1 MTDSTLG
8 KPEEIAPANLDEVE
22 DKELETEAAE
32 DETGAGENDEEDHP
46 ADDTPSATEPASEK
60 KPDAPPQRVYEAGQ
74 CAITVAVTF
83 LPGNR
88 LSVGAGVYG
97 EAPSGLTIVNNVA
110 SGELSAAAPLM
121 QAAYEACVNSLPERG
136 QKYLA
141 QLEAKRKAEEDRMA
155 KIEASRNRP
164 AKSAGKTAAK
174 SAAAKKK
181 NLNAAPDI
189 PGLFAEATPPT
200 PQDASSDRPPADQ
213 PVAPAAPQPEPV
225 PQPAAQEPSAPPT
238 VVSTAQKKTTFA

>member
-1 MTDSTLG
+1 MTDSTSG

-32 DETGAGENDEEDHP
+32 DETGAGENDEEVDP
-46 ADDTPSATEPASEK
+46 ADDTPVAANPASEK

-88 LSVGAGVYG
+88 LSVGAAVYG
-97 EAPSGLTIVNNVA
+97 EAPSGLTIVNDVA
-110 SGELSAAAPLM
+110 PGELSAAAPLM

-141 QLEAKRKAEEDRMA
+141 QLEAKRKAEEDRKA
-155 KIEASRNRP
+155 RIEASRNRP

-174 SAAAKKK
+174 SAAKKK
-181 NLNAAPDI
+181 DLSAAPDI

-200 PQDASSDRPPADQ
+200 PHDASSDQPPADQ
-213 PVAPAAPQPEPV
+213 PVAPQPKPV
-225 PQPAAQEPSAPPT
+225 PQPAAQEPSAPPA
-238 VVSTAQKKTTFA
+238 VVSTAQKKTAFA